1 MILKH
6 LNIKLVTIEDTKEFY
21 HKAFEYEELY
31 LHQNKTQIPAN
42 SFMGLFTL
50 DWNSPVKLVFPN
62 DDASLIE
69 RITNDFGKWIVKE

>member
-1 MILKH
+1 MKH

-21 HKAFEYEELY
+21 HKAFGYEELY

-50 DWNSPVKLVFPN
+50 DWNNPVKLVFP
-62 DDASLIE
+62 DGDASLIE
-69 RITNDFGKWIVKE
+69 RIANDFEKWVVKE